1 MATLKGRGIFTGP
14 ILILGFSE
22 SVSGMGNWIT
32 MMAVLALVVFRGDGG
47 VLESGAI
54 MMAGLLPV
62 LLGSPLSGW
71 LCDRYDRRKLMIAS
85 ELLQA
90 LLVSV
95 LIFTTS
101 VGVVY
106 PIVALE
112 ALAGSIMMPARRSV
126 VPSLVSA
133 QSLSRVNAFF
143 QQLSGTIKI
152 AAPLLA
158 GGLLAIMNPHTAIIF
173 DVASFLLSALL
184 LSRLPELQPNGVPGS
199 TKPGSKPER
208 VDRTL
213 RSLVSGSVGLRLIFV
228 TVFLGIF
235 VIVGFDVL
243 ASVFVRDSLHSG
255 EGVFGLLVSL
265 IGIGTVGSSILIM
278 AGKRERNPWSDIVTG
293 ILLLSAIPLAF
304 GISSFV
310 PAGPVRTLV
319 AIAGCL
325 LGGAGSGLL
334 NVQAGTLLQLL
345 TPATMLGRTAGAFQT
360 TATAGQLLGV
370 LLTPA
375 LIPGVLSM
383 TGYFIAAFVALSILV
398 LWVLYNL
405 RAVRASARARTEVAV
420 G

>member
-1 MATLKGRGIFTGP
+1 MATINERRMFTAP

-22 SVSGMGNWIT
+22 SVSGIGNWIT
-32 MMAVLALVVFRGDGG
+32 MMAVFALVVFRGDGG

-71 LCDRYDRRKLMIAS
+71 LCDRYDRRRLMIAS
-85 ELLQA
+85 ELVQA
-90 LLVSV
+90 ALVSV
-95 LIFTTS
+95 LIFTS
-101 VGVVY
+101 SNGVVY

-112 ALAGSIMMPARRSV
+112 ALAGSIMTPARRSV
-126 VPSLVSA
+126 IPSLVPA
-133 QSLSRVNAFF
+133 GNLSRVNAFF

-173 DVASFLLSALL
+173 DVASFLVSALL
-184 LSRLPELQPNGVPGS
+184 LSLLPKLQPKRTAGSSAADGKSDGNG
-199 TKPGSKPER
+199 
-208 VDRTL
+208 RTL
-213 RSLVSGSVGLRLIFV
+213 RSIIFGSMGLRLIFV

-235 VIVGFDVL
+235 VIVGFDIL
-243 ASVFVRDSLHSG
+243 ASVFVRDSLRAG

-265 IGIGTVGSSILIM
+265 IGVGTVGSSIMIM
-278 AGKRERNPWSDIVTG
+278 AGKRERDPWNDVLIG

-304 GISSFV
+304 GVSSFV
-310 PAGPVRTLV
+310 PSGSIRTLV

-334 NVQAGTLLQLL
+334 NIQAGTLLQLL
-345 TPATMLGRTAGAFQT
+345 TPASMLGRTAGAFQA
-360 TATAGQLLGV
+360 TATAGQLMGV

-375 LIPGVLSM
+375 LIPRVMSM

-405 RAVRASARARTEVAV
+405 RAVRVRARAEVTV